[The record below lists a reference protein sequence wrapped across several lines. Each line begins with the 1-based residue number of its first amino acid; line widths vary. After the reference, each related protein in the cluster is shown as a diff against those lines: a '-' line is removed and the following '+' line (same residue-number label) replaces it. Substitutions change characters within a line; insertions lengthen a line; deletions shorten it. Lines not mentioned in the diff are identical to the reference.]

1 MNGITIIVIALG
13 AWGKGDTYESALAKC
28 IEAGGRQNA
37 GSMHVVYAC
46 TDPDCTVNDRGCIE
60 YRHDAALKKI
70 MALQFGRVMR
80 QR

>member
-13 AWGKGDTYESALAKC
+13 AWGRGDTYDSALGKC
-28 IEAGGRQNA
+28 IDAGGRQHA